1 MVRRSVALA
10 LVGSAGGVTRSKRR
24 LGRSGCLAVLAVLV
38 VVAAAIGSGCADG
51 TTTPQT
57 QLGSHREVIRGTATV
72 DGSSFDARF
81 LGAVV
86 LRGGLVTPCQD
97 SLPPVVN
104 GRYAITVLAD
114 SASRGCGT
122 VGARVVL
129 WTFIHNTFLY
139 SVNSVPWPATSR
151 ALSFGARFSSST
163 PAGAAPTTAEF
174 TGEAFGRNG
183 LPLPAGTRI
192 EAYVGGTRCGIASVR
207 NSSAFTGYV
216 LAVVGPDA
224 VAGCTRGARL
234 TFRIDGR
241 PAADTSVVNTPPGQ
255 QAALDLQVR

>member
-1 MVRRSVALA
+1 
-10 LVGSAGGVTRSKRR
+10 
-24 LGRSGCLAVLAVLV
+24 
-38 VVAAAIGSGCADG
+38 VVAAAMIVPGCAGG
-51 TTTPQT
+51 TTTSRT
-57 QLGSHREVIRGTATV
+57 QVGSDREVIRGTATV
-72 DGSSFDARF
+72 DGTSFDARF
-81 LGAVV
+81 LGAIV
-86 LRGGLVTPCQD
+86 LRRGLVTPCQAT
-97 SLPPVVN
+97 LPAVAH
-104 GRYAITVLAD
+104 GRYSVTVLAD
-114 SASRGCGT
+114 AESSGCGKL
-122 VGARVVL
+122 GAHVVL